1 MLYTLVFHVFK
12 GSTVGISSVSS
23 MVGRGIAPYFNSWSK
38 YGFVTSDM
46 EVEAIAVERQTGYK
60 NDHPTKTATGA
71 MLSIV
76 IPLYNERDSLE
87 PLYNELTA
95 TLKEIGNNYEIIFIN
110 DGSTDGS
117 AEVLT
122 RLCDADPL
130 VTAIHLRRNFGKAA
144 ALAEGFKAVN
154 GDIVFTLDA
163 DLQDDPREIPNFLAK
178 LSEGFDMV
186 SGWKFRRLDPIS
198 KTLPSKLFNKV
209 ASMTTGVQLH
219 DFNCGFKAYRR
230 EVIEHVSIYGELH
243 RYIPALAFGNGFS
256 VAEIKVNHRSRKYG
270 KSKYGMARFTRG
282 LLDLLTVLFITRY
295 TKKPLHLFG
304 SLGLILL
311 FAGTLINTYLAAL
324 WIAGA
329 GIGHRPLLMLGV
341 LLMIIGVQFVSHGLL
356 AEMIAH
362 QNKEEQFL
370 VCKRTGR
377 SGRKENLAPEDAKTW
392 M

>member
-1 MLYTLVFHVFK
+1 
-12 GSTVGISSVSS
+12 
-23 MVGRGIAPYFNSWSK
+23 
-38 YGFVTSDM
+38 M
-46 EVEAIAVERQTGYK
+46 EVEAIAVERQTDYK
-60 NDHPTKTATGA
+60 AEHPTNDVKDA
-71 MLSIV
+71 MLSVV

-95 TLKEIGNNYEIIFIN
+95 TLREVGNPYEIIFVN

-130 VTAIHLRRNFGKAA
+130 ITAIHLRRNFGKAA

-163 DLQDDPREIPNFLAK
+163 DLQDDPKEIPNFLTK
-178 LSEGFDMV
+178 LSEGFDLV
-186 SGWKFRRLDPIS
+186 SGWKFKRLDPIS

-209 ASMTTGVQLH
+209 ASMTTGVKLH

-230 EVIEHVSIYGELH
+230 EVIEHVNIYGELH

-270 KSKYGMARFTRG
+270 KSKYGIARFTRG

-311 FAGTLINTYLAAL
+311 LAGTVINIYLAAL
-324 WIAGA
+324 WIGGA
-329 GIGHRPLLMLGV
+329 GIGQRPLLLLGV
-341 LLMIIGVQFVSHGLL
+341 LLMILGVQFVSHGLL
-356 AEMIAH
+356 AEMITH
-362 QNKEEQFL
+362 QNKEDQFL
-370 VCKRTGR
+370 VCKKTHSPNRG
-377 SGRKENLAPEDAKTW
+377 KKQEPEDAKTW